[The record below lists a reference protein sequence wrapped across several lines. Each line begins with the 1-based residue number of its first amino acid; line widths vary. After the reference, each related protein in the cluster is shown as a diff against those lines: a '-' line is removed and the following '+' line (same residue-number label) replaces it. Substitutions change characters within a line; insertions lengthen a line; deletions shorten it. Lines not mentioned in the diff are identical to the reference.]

1 MIDTAIMQDMEQ
13 CIERPAD
20 SAPCACGSG
29 LPAALCCLA
38 RKALGELG
46 RPRSFS
52 SRDEQDAVVVQW
64 DLALSTVQALASV
77 LPYVPVPLLGNHT
90 PQRLYAAGPEERSA
104 ALAYLNA
111 VGQTAEAIGLDFRAA
126 EIAEAMAASET
137 GRHSSAQRQQIA
149 LASFTLQ
156 MLARGFELR
165 AVLGAHRLFRDT
177 LRIVRPAFRKPA
189 VFAAAV
195 DYAACWM
202 HFRPENAEQVAGLY
216 EVSPSAVSRKFSTM
230 KRELKLVWYDPRYA
244 IQEPEW
250 QHMLERTAR
259 ALADGEDEPPSGTAE

>member
-1 MIDTAIMQDMEQ
+1 MQDIQPFSGESQ
-13 CIERPAD
+13 A
-20 SAPCACGSG
+20 SSPCTCGSA

-52 SRDEQDAVVVQW
+52 SRDEQDAVVAQW
-64 DLALSTVQALASV
+64 DLALSTVQALACV

-90 PQRLYAAGPEERSA
+90 PQELYGAGLEERSA
-104 ALAYLNA
+104 ALTYLRA

-126 EIAEAMAASET
+126 DIAAAMATPEP
-137 GRHSSAQRQQIA
+137 GRHSAEERQQIA
-149 LASFTLQ
+149 LATLTLQ
-156 MLARGFELR
+156 MLARGFDAP
-165 AVLGAHRLFRDT
+165 AVLGAQRLFRDMV
-177 LRIVRPAFRKPA
+177 RIVRPTFRKPA
-189 VFAAAV
+189 VFAAAM

-202 HFRPENAEQVAGLY
+202 HFRPETTEQVARFY
-216 EVSPSAVSRKFSTM
+216 DVSPSAVSRKFSRM

-244 IQEPEW
+244 VQEPEW

-259 ALADGEDEPPSGTAE
+259 ALADGEEEPPSGTKE

>member
-1 MIDTAIMQDMEQ
+1 MQDIQ
-13 CIERPAD
+13 ASPGD
-20 SAPCACGSG
+20 SQASDPCACGSA

-52 SRDEQDAVVVQW
+52 SRDEQDAVVAQW

-77 LPYVPVPLLGNHT
+77 LPYVPVPLLANHT
-90 PQRLYAAGPEERSA
+90 PQELYGAGAEEKAA

-126 EIAEAMAASET
+126 EIARAMADREH
-137 GRHSSAQRQQIA
+137 GQQPPEQRQQIA

-156 MLARGFELR
+156 MLARGFEPR
-165 AVLGAHRLFRDT
+165 AVLGAQRLFRDT
-177 LRIVRPAFRKPA
+177 LRIVRPTFRKPA

-195 DYAACWM
+195 DYASCWM
-202 HFRPENAEQVAGLY
+202 HFRPETAEQVAKLY
-216 EVSPSAVSRKFSTM
+216 DVSLSAVLRQFSAM

-244 IQEPEW
+244 VQDPEW

-259 ALADGEDEPPSGTAE
+259 ALADGEDEPPPAPE